1 MVITLAFM
9 VTNYKR
15 RCYFTEMFALAF
27 LVVIILTHTTRVYFT
42 KSCTETSNIDITEGA
57 RLIMKL
63 SGSQQHAYVSVIQI
77 ALFNQ

>member
-15 RCYFTEMFALAF
+15 RCYFTEMFTLAF